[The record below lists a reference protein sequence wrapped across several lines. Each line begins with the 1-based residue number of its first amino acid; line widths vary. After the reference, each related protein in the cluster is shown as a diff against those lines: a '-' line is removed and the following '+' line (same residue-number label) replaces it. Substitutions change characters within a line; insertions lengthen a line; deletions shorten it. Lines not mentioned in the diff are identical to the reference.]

1 MAAHLTIYDR
11 VLGRVTWKAEGKCW
25 EFDAGPING
34 ESVPAGYIPE
44 DSRPMLAE
52 QGWERIRACV
62 LWVRANEPLIQAFIK
77 DWVDKF
83 GAPVSL
89 DLEPL
94 RLSGIIFYKNLDAR
108 VIYDKLFNAVSVQVS
123 CEGQIMTAP
132 AWITR
137 T

>member
-1 MAAHLTIYDR
+1 MPSQLTFHDD
-11 VLGRVTWKAEGKCW
+11 VLGRVTWKADVNCW
-25 EFDAGPING
+25 VFDAGPINRK
-34 ESVPAGYIPE
+34 SVQGSYIPE
-44 DSRPMLAE
+44 DSSQTPAE
-52 QGWERIRACV
+52 HSWDRIRACV

-123 CEGQIMTAP
+123 SEGQIMTAP

>member
-1 MAAHLTIYDR
+1 MLAHLTIYDR
-11 VLGRVTWKAEGKCW
+11 VLGRVNWKAEGNCW

-34 ESVPAGYIPE
+34 ESVPASYIPE
-44 DSRPMLAE
+44 DGRPMLAE
-52 QGWERIRACV
+52 QGWERIRGCV
-62 LWVRANEPLIQAFIK
+62 LWIRANEPVIQAFIK

-94 RLSGIIFYKNLDAR
+94 RLAGIIFYKNQDGR
-108 VIYDKLFNAVSVQVS
+108 VVYDKLFNAVSVQVS
-123 CEGQIMTAP
+123 SEGRIMTAP